1 MRKMRNVKNQQP
13 LCAVASG
20 ERTTGRG
27 DQGGGNSKNKFS
39 VFEFAED
46 DERVE
51 VDSYRTLSKFENKT
65 RSRKHAQHH
74 HPVDKYDFLSL
85 FTRGTM
91 TSQHNSGT
99 KPSTVDVSDDFLK
112 DETVTPDV
120 STLHDSPNCRLR
132 SLCSQ
137 NHHNSELFSGEEKSR
152 GYGKGAGKKHN
163 KALCRNS
170 IDGEMMEIK
179 SFNLEENGGS
189 VEEISPEHVTDVN
202 DCVEADFVNLQF
214 KSRDANVSEDCS
226 FNSDI
231 LELEFVVHDSQW
243 SKKMEEIKSLDPKFE
258 ATRETITHV
267 NSSDMAFE
275 DIIYPKGDPD
285 AVCISKK
292 DVDLLQPMTF
302 INDTVIDFYIKYLLN
317 RMSVEQHRFHAFN
330 AFFFRK
336 LADLDQDKSR
346 PWDGKKAFQRVWK
359 WTRNV
364 NLFEKDYLLIP
375 VNFSSHWSLIVI
387 CHPGKVANCKGM
399 ISLHSMFQFVL
410 NFCYFLSLKFGSI
423 TENVMDDSSE
433 MPCIL
438 HMDSLQGCHR
448 GFEKLIQNYLLEEW
462 KERHNEPEA
471 DMSVKFSKLPFVAL
485 QLPQQENFFD
495 CGLFL
500 LHYAELFIQLA
511 ANFSKRKY
519 ADILNEDLF
528 LPAEVSLK
536 KRDQIRN
543 LIYRIVGDDV
553 GEYPPA
559 VCNNICLPGENSNKG
574 DNSVEFVKETNKK
587 DMFRGKK
594 FDSSV
599 DQQIHMTSTSICRP
613 KPFVGML
620 EPSHF
625 AKSVSNE
632 CLHLFEPLVSIKEEA
647 HEKPTTFRPPFWA
660 SSDEADGNS
669 VSLPFSCSVRNFK
682 TSETDVECEIVSTSA
697 VASIIIEAH
706 NEEDWVLQ
714 VKSTAD
720 HEKNESDC
728 SSPSSEVLAA
738 CVADSEEEKETKS
751 ISRRPA
757 FSRASSFASC

>member
-1 MRKMRNVKNQQP
+1 MRKMRNVKYQQP

-51 VDSYRTLSKFENKT
+51 VDSYRTLSKFEKKT

-74 HPVDKYDFLSL
+74 HPVDKYDFSSL

-91 TSQHNSGT
+91 TSQHNPGT
-99 KPSTVDVSDDFLK
+99 KPSIVDVSDDFLK
-112 DETVTPDV
+112 DETVTSVV
-120 STLHDSPNCRLR
+120 STSHDSPNCRLR

-170 IDGEMMEIK
+170 IDGEMMEMK

-231 LELEFVVHDSQW
+231 LELEFVVRDSQR
-243 SKKMEEIKSLDPKFE
+243 SKRMEEIKSLDPKFE

-267 NSSDMAFE
+267 NTSDMAFE

-317 RMSVEQHRFHAFN
+317 RMSAEQHRFHAFN

-336 LADLDQDKSR
+336 LADLDQDPSR
-346 PWDGKKAFQRVWK
+346 ARDGKKAFQRVWK

-387 CHPGKVANCKGM
+387 CHPGKVANCK
-399 ISLHSMFQFVL
+399 
-410 NFCYFLSLKFGSI
+410 
-423 TENVMDDSSE
+423 ENDMDDSSE

-438 HMDSLQGCHR
+438 HMDSLQGSHR

-462 KERHNEPEA
+462 KERHNEPET
-471 DMSVKFSKLPFVAL
+471 DVSVKFSKLPFVAL

-500 LHYAELFIQLA
+500 LHYAELFLQLA
-511 ANFSKRKY
+511 ANFSTRKY

-536 KRDQIRN
+536 KRDHIRH

-553 GEYPPA
+553 GEDPPA
-559 VCNNICLPGENSNKG
+559 VCNKICLPGENSNKG
-574 DNSVEFVKETNKK
+574 DNSVEFVKESNEK
-587 DMFRGKK
+587 DMCCGKK

-599 DQQIHMTSTSICRP
+599 DQQIHMTSTSICRQ

-647 HEKPTTFRPPFWA
+647 HEKPTTFRPPFC
-660 SSDEADGNS
+660 SSSREADGNS
-669 VSLPFSCSVRNFK
+669 VSLPSPCPVRNFK

-697 VASIIIEAH
+697 VASIIIDAH
-706 NEEDWVLQ
+706 NEEDWVLE
-714 VKSTAD
+714 VKTTAD

-738 CVADSEEEKETKS
+738 SVADSEEEKETKS

>member
-112 DETVTPDV
+112 DETITSDV
-120 STLHDSPNCRLR
+120 STLHDSPNCRLL
-132 SLCSQ
+132 SLRSQ
-137 NHHNSELFSGEEKSR
+137 NHHNSELFSGEGKSR

-189 VEEISPEHVTDVN
+189 VEEISPEHVNDVN

-231 LELEFVVHDSQW
+231 LELEFVVRDSQW
-243 SKKMEEIKSLDPKFE
+243 SKKMEEIKLLDPKFE

-275 DIIYPKGDPD
+275 GIIYPKGDPD

-336 LADLDQDKSR
+336 LADLDQDPSR
-346 PWDGKKAFQRVWK
+346 ARDGKKAFQRVRK

-387 CHPGKVANCKGM
+387 CHPGKVANCK
-399 ISLHSMFQFVL
+399 
-410 NFCYFLSLKFGSI
+410 
-423 TENVMDDSSE
+423 ENDMDDSSE

-438 HMDSLQGCHR
+438 HMDSLQGSHR

-462 KERHNEPEA
+462 KERHNEPETNV
-471 DMSVKFSKLPFVAL
+471 SVKFSKLPFVAL

-500 LHYAELFIQLA
+500 LHYAELFLRQA
-511 ANFSKRKY
+511 ANFSTRKY
-519 ADILNEDLF
+519 ADILNKDLF

-536 KRDQIRN
+536 KRDHIRN

-553 GEYPPA
+553 GEDPPA

-574 DNSVEFVKETNKK
+574 DNSVEFVKETNEK
-587 DMFRGKK
+587 DMCCGKK
-594 FDSSV
+594 FDSIV
-599 DQQIHMTSTSICRP
+599 DQQIHMTSTSICGE
-613 KPFVGML
+613 KPFAGML

-625 AKSVSNE
+625 AKSSNE
-632 CLHLFEPLVSIKEEA
+632 CLHLFEPLVSIKEEP
-647 HEKPTTFRPPFWA
+647 HEKPTTFQPT
-660 SSDEADGNS
+660 E
-669 VSLPFSCSVRNFK
+669 
-682 TSETDVECEIVSTSA
+682 VECEILSTSA
-697 VASIIIEAH
+697 VASIIIDAH
-706 NEEDWVLQ
+706 NEEDWVLE
-714 VKSTAD
+714 VKTTAA